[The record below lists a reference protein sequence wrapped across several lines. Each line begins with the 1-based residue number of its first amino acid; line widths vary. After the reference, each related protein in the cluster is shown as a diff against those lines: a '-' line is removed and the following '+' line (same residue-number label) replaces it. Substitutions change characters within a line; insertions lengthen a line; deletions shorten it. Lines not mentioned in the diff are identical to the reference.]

1 MPELKCTVQTCVHNK
16 QFLCDL
22 DKIEVGGSNAKTPRE
37 TCCDSFQERK
47 NDSSTNSYSNSYSD
61 VNGKA
66 SDRSNIDCKAVECM
80 YNCNCECHAGKI
92 SVEGSNACHCE
103 GTECATFKCKG

>member
-22 DKIEVGGSNAKTPRE
+22 DAIQVGGSDAKHPRE

-47 NDSSTNSYSNSYSD
+47 EGAYQNSYSN
-61 VNGKA
+61 VTGKA
-66 SDRSNIDCKAVECM
+66 SDTSKIDCKAVECK
-80 YNCNCECHAGKI
+80 YNENCDCHAGKI
-92 SVEGSNACHCE
+92 SVEGSNACECE
-103 GTECATFKCKG
+103 GTECATFSCR